1 MLNTFLG
8 KNLNL
13 KPYFTLPQQNI
24 KLNSFEIVKV
34 IGSGGFSKVF
44 LVRFKG
50 DGLFYAMK
58 VINKSF
64 ILKQKKKQL
73 IMN

>member
-1 MLNTFLG
+1 
-8 KNLNL
+8 
-13 KPYFTLPQQNI
+13 
-24 KLNSFEIVKV
+24 VKA
-34 IGSGGFSKVF
+34 IGSGGFSNVF

-73 IMN
+73 IIN